1 MAFLFQARLSHSRI
15 LRVMR
20 AVLVVLI
27 ACAAHAQTLEV
38 PATIRQGSAMKVYGP
53 AGAASARMAER
64 TIRLFPQTDG
74 RAFGLMPV
82 PVLTKPGEYRVEALD
97 AAGTVVTS
105 APVRVLDAHFP
116 KQNVVIAESVAEL
129 KATPQETEDAAAF
142 RKIVSDA
149 RHWVEPFQAPL
160 PGCRTSAFGVQRYLN
175 GKPTGD
181 YHGGIDQRGAAGAP
195 IRAVADGVVKIVRD
209 WKLHGRTVG
218 IDHGQGLESMYLH
231 MSRFAVTEGAPVK
244 KGDVIGYV
252 GSTGRSTAPH
262 LHWSLYANGVPVNPG
277 DWVQVTPC
285 AAGAAKKK

>member
-1 MAFLFQARLSHSRI
+1 MRMAALLFLFTLPAG
-15 LRVMR
+15 
-20 AVLVVLI
+20 
-27 ACAAHAQTLEV
+27 AQTLDV
-38 PATIRQGSAMKVYGP
+38 PATIRQGSALKVYGP
-53 AGAASARMAER
+53 AGAASARMGER
-64 TIRLFPQTDG
+64 TVRLFPQTDG
-74 RAFGLMPV
+74 RSFGLMPV
-82 PVLTKPGEYRVEALD
+82 PVLIKPGEYKVEALD
-97 AAGTVVTS
+97 AAGALVAS

-129 KATPQETEDAAAF
+129 KATPEETDDAAAF

-149 RHWVEPFQAPL
+149 RYWSEPFQAPL

-181 YHGGIDQRGAAGAP
+181 YHGGIDQRGAAGTP
-195 IRAVADGVVKIVRD
+195 IRAVADGVVKVVRD

-231 MSRFAVTEGAPVK
+231 MSRFAVPEGAQVK

-277 DWVQVTPC
+277 DWVRVAPC
-285 AAGAAKKK
+285 AAGTAKKK

>member
-1 MAFLFQARLSHSRI
+1 
-15 LRVMR
+15 MR
-20 AVLVVLI
+20 AVLVFLV
-27 ACAAHAQTLEV
+27 ACAAQAQTPEV

-53 AGAASARMAER
+53 AGAASARLGER
-64 TIRLFPQTDG
+64 TVRLFPQTDG
-74 RAFGLMPV
+74 RSFGLMPV
-82 PVLTKPGEYRVEALD
+82 PVLMKPGDYRVEALD
-97 AAGTVVTS
+97 AAGAAVAS

-129 KATPQETEDAAAF
+129 KPTPDETEDASEF
-142 RKIVSDA
+142 RKLVSEKRYWA
-149 RHWVEPFQAPL
+149 EPFEAPL

-181 YHGGIDQRGAAGAP
+181 YHGGIDQRGAAGMP

-231 MSRFAVTEGAPVK
+231 MSRFAVAEGAAVR

-277 DWVQVTPC
+277 DWVKVTPC
-285 AAGAAKKK
+285 APRTAKKK